1 MDKAEIKAR
10 EDEIVKMTVCFCNEK
25 IDAEYASLC
34 IKMIRK
40 PSRKKALLKFI
51 GSVIITIAAAPR
63 ACGFFCKSFQNFRKA
78 VVIATC
84 NFQNFM
90 Q

>member
-10 EDEIVKMTVCFCNEK
+10 EDEIVRMTVSFCNEK

-51 GSVIITIAAAPR
+51 FLVIITIARTPC
-63 ACGFFCKSFQNFRKA
+63 ACAFFGKSFQNFRK
-78 VVIATC
+78 IA
-84 NFQNFM
+84 
-90 Q
+90 